1 MEISVTC
8 CLCDNEIEIQVPDS
22 QYLGWA
28 NVDDVYDESAL
39 CPDHAHLKEFFSSV
53 CPGCV
58 GGWPDCQFYKNF
70 RRLSSEQFVV
80 LESGRCPLRTNGT
93 YLLGRGSID
102 ISDVNVEA
110 GKKMAEFI
118 RSGNKPETN
127 P

>member
-1 MEISVTC
+1 MEISV
-8 CLCDNEIEIQVPDS
+8 
-22 QYLGWA
+22 
-28 NVDDVYDESAL
+28 L

-70 RRLSSEQFVV
+70 RQLSDEQFAV
-80 LESGRCPLRTNGT
+80 LESGKCPLRTNGT
-93 YLLGRGSID
+93 YILGRGPIERID

-118 RSGNKPETN
+118 RSGNKLEN